1 MKTKHMSIVMVNKN
15 KLIYRSTSYSK
26 FSNNLL
32 SKLLGSNQSLVLRV
46 ASWYEPVQSF
56 HQCLDYD
63 FLSSMLS
70 NRIYNDNLAWLIGFF
85 ILQKAH
91 SEDCFDNLILTWLL
105 SCFPFHPFSN
115 WISCCQLNILLDV
128 ILISSALWLGHFYV
142 LMLLLE

>member
-1 MKTKHMSIVMVNKN
+1 MSIVMVNKN

-70 NRIYNDNLAWLIGFF
+70 NIVYNDNLAWLIGFLYF
-85 ILQKAH
+85 KRLAAKI
-91 SEDCFDNLILTWLL
+91 ILTIWYWHGCFLASL
-105 SCFPFHPFSN
+105 S
-115 WISCCQLNILLDV
+115 ILFQIEFLV
-128 ILISSALWLGHFYV
+128 ANLTYC
-142 LMLLLE
+142 LMLFSSVLLYGLAIFMF